1 MDNSALIR
9 AHYFRPI
16 YVAIPLSVFAAL
28 LSFLYFGFVQNDGK
42 HLLHQFLWLVAFC
55 GLGMGSVFS
64 VAIMLI
70 VLDRMEG
77 SYAVFITT
85 MIAIVLFGVACNAL
99 CFTLD
104 QKFNYFGVENNP
116 QVFLL
121 SGWLLSIIGGFVVG
135 ILLFTNHGEK
145 LLSLFGMQSR

>member
-1 MDNSALIR
+1 MDNRTLVR

-28 LSFLYFGFVQNDGK
+28 LSFLYFGFVQSDGK

-64 VAIMLI
+64 IAVMLL

-77 SYAVFITT
+77 GYAVFITT

-104 QKFNYFGVENNP
+104 QKFNYFGAINDP
-116 QVFLL
+116 QLFLL
-121 SGWLLSIIGGFVVG
+121 SGWLLSIVGGIAVG
-135 ILLFTNHGEK
+135 SLLFTDRGGK
-145 LLSLFGMQSR
+145 ILSLFGIQNS